1 MSEQSSTPLRYLG
14 GYFIHGVP
22 ARDLTADEAQQYA
35 DTIKEQEKL
44 TGVKLYE
51 PVKTAAKAAKPQ
63 E

>member
-14 GYFIHGVP
+14 GYYIHGVP
-22 ARDLTADEAQQYA
+22 ARDLTAAEAAQHA
-35 DTIKEQEKL
+35 EVIAEQEKL

-51 PVKTAAKAAKPQ
+51 PVKTAAKAVKTQ